1 MAGTMVNFKA
11 VFDKYS
17 ALGKSRQEDVG
28 HKESQVRD
36 KLMEIVA
43 AVGIDA
49 ALLRKGDKGNSPLN
63 IPETSVDFLVD
74 VLKWHT
80 SSEAKALRKANF
92 LGVSADKKEWLINGF
107 AEYLEKSG
115 YNAEVIAHQRQL
127 MEYRMKCALQRNLNL
142 LHTQLMSIYNHVANL
157 RPLGASYF
165 SHEDQVLFA
174 DFTVKKVAELAEYL
188 QDIAYHWDEVRGEE
202 ISELAMEESTNSS
215 EVDIMERELRTV
227 QVYRA
232 VSKDELYIELEKERD
247 TLIAEEDF
255 IKKKMGRYQQIVDEI
270 KEIANGYE
278 QDFFGD
284 IMPDGSEPHLVL
296 KHPHVVL
303 TEAILYKKEMDED
316 RKKILAQP
324 PISEEEKE
332 RMRQCLIEKFGESTF
347 EFLKGAKE
355 DA

>member
-1 MAGTMVNFKA
+1 MDEKMVNFKA

-17 ALGKSRQEDVG
+17 ALGKARQEDVG

-36 KLMEIVA
+36 KLMEIVD

-49 ALLRKGDKGNSPLN
+49 ALLRKGDKRNSPLK

-74 VLKWHT
+74 VLDWHT
-80 SSEAKALRKANF
+80 SPEAKALRKAEF
-92 LGVSADKKEWLINGF
+92 LKVSADKKAWLVNGF
-107 AEYLEKSG
+107 IEYLKKRG
-115 YNAEVIAHQRQL
+115 YDANVIEHQRQL

-165 SHEDQVLFA
+165 SHEDQILFA
-174 DFTVKKVAELAEYL
+174 DFAVKKVAELAEYL
-188 QDIAYHWDEVRGEE
+188 KEIAYYWDEVRGEE

-232 VSKDELYIELEKERD
+232 VSKDQRYIELEKERD
-247 TLIAEEDF
+247 ALIAEEDF
-255 IKKKMGRYQQIVDEI
+255 IKKKKGRYQQIVDEI
-270 KEIANGYE
+270 QKIANGYE

-284 IMPDGSEPHLVL
+284 IMPDEPEPHFAL
-296 KHPHVVL
+296 KHPHVAMA
-303 TEAILYKKEMDED
+303 EAIAYKKEVDED

-332 RMRQCLIEKFGESTF
+332 RIRQCFIEKFGEDPV

>member
-1 MAGTMVNFKA
+1 MDEKMMNFKA

-17 ALGKSRQEDVG
+17 ALGKARQEDVG

-36 KLMEIVA
+36 KLMEIVD

-49 ALLRKGDKGNSPLN
+49 ALLRKGDKRNSPLK

-74 VLKWHT
+74 VLDWHT
-80 SSEAKALRKANF
+80 SPEAKALRKAKF
-92 LGVSADKKEWLINGF
+92 LKVSADKKAWLVNGF
-107 AEYLEKSG
+107 IEYLEKAG
-115 YNAEVIAHQRQL
+115 YDAKVIAHQRQL

-165 SHEDQVLFA
+165 SHEDQILFA
-174 DFTVKKVAELAEYL
+174 DFAVKKVAELAEYL
-188 QDIAYHWDEVRGEE
+188 KDIAYYWDEVRGEE

-232 VSKDELYIELEKERD
+232 VSKDQRYIELEKERD
-247 TLIAEEDF
+247 ALIAEEDF
-255 IKKKMGRYQQIVDEI
+255 IKKKKGRYQQIVDEI
-270 KEIANGYE
+270 QKIANGYE

-284 IMPDGSEPHLVL
+284 IMPDEPEPHFAL
-296 KHPHVVL
+296 KHPHVAMAV
-303 TEAILYKKEMDED
+303 AIAYKKEVDED

-324 PISEEEKE
+324 LISEEEKE
-332 RMRQCLIEKFGESTF
+332 RIRQCFIEKFGEDPV

>member
-1 MAGTMVNFKA
+1 MDEKMVNFKA

-17 ALGKSRQEDVG
+17 ALGKARQEDVG

-36 KLMEIVA
+36 KLMEIVD

-49 ALLRKGDKGNSPLN
+49 ALLRKGDKRNSPLK
-63 IPETSVDFLVD
+63 IPKTSVDFLVD
-74 VLKWHT
+74 VLGWHT
-80 SSEAKALRKANF
+80 SPEAKALRKAEF
-92 LGVSADKKEWLINGF
+92 LKVSADKKAWLVNGF
-107 AEYLEKSG
+107 IEYLKKRG
-115 YNAEVIAHQRQL
+115 YDANVIEHQRQL

-165 SHEDQVLFA
+165 SHEDQILFA
-174 DFTVKKVAELAEYL
+174 DFAVKKVAKLAEYL
-188 QDIAYHWDEVRGEE
+188 KEIAYYWDEVRGEE

-232 VSKDELYIELEKERD
+232 VSKDQRYIELEKERD
-247 TLIAEEDF
+247 ALIAEEDF
-255 IKKKMGRYQQIVDEI
+255 IKKKKGRYQQIVDEI
-270 KEIANGYE
+270 QKIANGYE

-284 IMPDGSEPHLVL
+284 IMPDEPEPHFAL
-296 KHPHVVL
+296 KHPHVAMA
-303 TEAILYKKEMDED
+303 EAIAYKKEVDED

-332 RMRQCLIEKFGESTF
+332 RIRQCFIEKFGEDPV